1 VSFTVRPLGAP
12 VTLSGTRDGRRI
24 PVSRVAVGAT
34 GWQPQELPFRL
45 PDAEWEAEREAAI
58 ELFAPP
64 DATRQGIRI
73 WLVMPAGQSLLELD
87 DEARESLRALGY
99 LGPE

>member
-1 VSFTVRPLGAP
+1 MSFTVRPRGAP
-12 VTLSGTRDGRRI
+12 ITLSGTRDGRRI
-24 PVSRVAVGAT
+24 PVSKVTVGAT
-34 GWQPQELPFRL
+34 GWQPPEFPFRL

-73 WLVMPAGQSLLELD
+73 WLALPAGQSLLELD
-87 DEARESLRALGY
+87 DEARERLRALGY